1 MICHVLSVILMLRP
15 VLSCIHVHTFNL
27 LSLCCKKSNTSKG
40 ITFNYKSSS
49 TKICLQI
56 GSIATDFSAS
66 SEFPPSKKS
75 KKPTPHIGNSE
86 EVYIFAAWEHHFHA
100 FFFVKKSVKPSPLSP
115 HSWVDHVPP
124 RGEFVD
130 PWKSVCE
137 SNGCWWTL
145 GRKEKEWRLTDVSCL
160 PVTSRVITSLIR
172 VTCYPFIR
180 SFVRGITHN
189 SIYN

>member
-1 MICHVLSVILMLRP
+1 MYTLSICCHSVAKNPTHRRGLHSTTRVLLPR
-15 VLSCIHVHTFNL
+15 FA
-27 LSLCCKKSNTSKG
+27 
-40 ITFNYKSSS
+40 YKSEAL
-49 TKICLQI
+49 LQI
-56 GSIATDFSAS
+56 
-66 SEFPPSKKS
+66 FPPHRNFPPQKSRRNQLHTSEIRKKC
-75 KKPTPHIGNSE
+75 
-86 EVYIFAAWEHHFHA
+86 IFLQLENIIFMHF
-100 FFFVKKSVKPSPLSP
+100 FLVKKSVKPSPLSP